1 MKPDLLPLCSKG
13 TSASCTKQTMV
24 LCPLRCSIPK
34 VSLCHTKNLKNRSE
48 QCLCDEYAPFITN
61 VEPFIAIENIRVSVS
76 NGQTLHRSSSDSV
89 HENIK

>member
-34 VSLCHTKNLKNRSE
+34 VSLCTSKNLENRSE
-48 QCLCDEYAPFITN
+48 QCLCDEYAPSITN
-61 VEPFIAIENIRVSVS
+61 VDPFITIDNIRVSVS
-76 NGQTLHRSSSDSV
+76 NGQMLYRAPSDSV
-89 HENIK
+89 HENLK